1 MNIKHPFLQIQI
13 NIPKEEE
20 EEEGEEGEEEANF
33 TSRSLIEKINNVLD
47 LNSTDSEAK
56 SSTETIDLLTK
67 ITNALDELKYEK
79 KNKHSA
85 LNNEVDNVKVNSN
98 FEDVPVFKNFI
109 IPKVEYESM
118 ISNYDT

>member
-1 MNIKHPFLQIQI
+1 MNINHPFLQIQI
-13 NIPKEEE
+13 NIPKE

-98 FEDVPVFKNFI
+98 LEDVPVFKNFI